1 MIPSSKRGGGEPY
14 NDVSHV
20 EKKASFF
27 KVSDLTSVKRKGNIH
42 SHKREEV
49 MLEIIY
55 QNHALRSV
63 GWGSEVIFGA
73 RLAKTLP
80 VRPLPSTDLC
90 PVGGSPVFS
99 CFRNY

>member
-1 MIPSSKRGGGEPY
+1 M
-14 NDVSHV
+14 
-20 EKKASFF
+20 
-27 KVSDLTSVKRKGNIH
+27 
-42 SHKREEV
+42 HKREEV

-73 RLAKTLP
+73 RLAKTLS

-90 PVGGSPVFS
+90 DLSALSLVRKIEVDVSVDKIES
-99 CFRNY
+99 K